1 MGYIGWM
8 SDPSGGGEASYKER
22 SRATVDIHLSS
33 LDIWGPEIG
42 STVVWGLELQ
52 GAKLNL
58 SDLCCGWRTL
68 TS

>member
-8 SDPSGGGEASYKER
+8 GDPSGGGETSYKER

-42 STVVWGLELQ
+42 SAVEWGSELQ
-52 GAKLNL
+52 WANLKL
-58 SDLCCGWRTL
+58 SDL
-68 TS
+68 